1 VEEQSC
7 TILLAEDSEQTSKLL
22 TFTLERSG
30 YKVIAVTNGED
41 AYHEIKKGLKPDLLI
56 TDVLMP
62 GMSGFELLA
71 RLNEEDLALPTI
83 VLAVQKNEEDIMRG
97 LNYGALDFIQKP
109 FSPREVLAR
118 IKSNL
123 KRISK

>member
-1 VEEQSC
+1 MNDHSC

-22 TFTLERSG
+22 VFTLERAG
-30 YKVIAVTNGED
+30 YQVKAVPNGLD
-41 AYHEIKKGLKPDLLI
+41 AYHEIKNGLNPDLLI
-56 TDVLMP
+56 TDILMP

-71 RLNEEDLALPTI
+71 RLNDENLALPTI

-109 FSPREVLAR
+109 FSPREVVAR
-118 IKSNL
+118 VKSIL
-123 KRISK
+123 KRIND